1 MNDKEEYRARI
12 EAQMASFNETI
23 EEITAKAELRKATR
37 PDFHTKAKALVKKHE
52 DAKAKLKELEKS
64 DENSWQ
70 KIQDELD
77 TLVSDVNEDI
87 RSALAYF
94 G

>member
-1 MNDKEEYRARI
+1 MNDKEEYRAKI

-23 EEITAKAELRKATR
+23 EEITAKAELSKEIR
-37 PDFHTKAKALVKKHE
+37 PDFHAKAKALVKKHE

-70 KIQDELD
+70 KFQAEL
-77 TLVSDVNEDI
+77 VI
-87 RSALAYF
+87 C
-94 G
+94 